1 MVLERKKT
9 LLYFIYGLVLIG
21 SLTYIWASWFG
32 IPVWRYYPVLNEWRL
47 GKTPGEISMGYYGKF
62 FIVIP
67 IAVIGALIIFLIAR
81 MTSLFSGSKTE
92 ELIYG
97 GISSASVFIA
107 FIYYIG
113 HEGTAYI
120 VENAGVDSV
129 VHAIIWF
136 IVLIIVLAATL
147 LVTKRA
153 TKSVFGES
161 KRGVI

>member
-1 MVLERKKT
+1 MALEKNKT
-9 LLYFIYGLVLIG
+9 ISYFIYGLVLIG

-67 IAVIGALIIFLIAR
+67 ISIIGAIIIFLIAR
-81 MTSLFSGSKTE
+81 QTSLFSGSKTE
-92 ELIYG
+92 ELIFG
-97 GISSASVFIA
+97 GVSSASVFIA
-107 FIYYIG
+107 FLYYIG

-120 VENAGVDSV
+120 VETADIDPV

-136 IVLIIVLAATL
+136 IVLMLL
-147 LVTKRA
+147 LVAVLLITKKA

-161 KRGVI
+161 KREVI

>member
-1 MVLERKKT
+1 MGLERKKT

-21 SLTYIWASWFG
+21 SLTYIWASWFS

-107 FIYYIG
+107 FLYYIG
-113 HEGTAYI
+113 HEGTGYI

-161 KRGVI
+161 KREII